1 MQNTSHFNMNLKS
14 HIIKVLREETI
25 KKFKKE
31 TVNKGKF
38 SNLLEELTI
47 SYLGE
52 ENVCDVVAIY
62 AENTYIILVLYNGES
77 GHYLNEKLEVSL
89 KSYIPVDLFAII
101 TNTDCNEK

>member
-1 MQNTSHFNMNLKS
+1 MNLQE

-31 TVNKGKF
+31 TVNRGKL
-38 SNLLEELTI
+38 SNLLEDLTI

-62 AENTYIILVLYNGES
+62 AENTYIILVLYNGDS
-77 GHYLNEKLEVSL
+77 GNYLNEKLEVSL
-89 KSYIPVDLFAII
+89 KAYIPVSLFAII

>member
-1 MQNTSHFNMNLKS
+1 MNLQE

-38 SNLLEELTI
+38 SDLLEELTI

-52 ENVCDVVAIY
+52 ENVCDVVAVY
-62 AENTYIILVLYNGES
+62 AENTYIILVLYNGDS
-77 GHYLNEKLEVSL
+77 GNYLNEKLEVSL
-89 KSYIPVDLFAII
+89 KSYIPVALFAII
-101 TNTDCNEK
+101 TNTNCDEK